1 MTAGISRRVT
11 PKKMDPVN
19 KNQRKTAIGK
29 FIGMYM
35 LSLTFPILGV
45 YLLMRVPGS
54 VGESETKRYK
64 EIVDEQTPMLTDT
77 DTLSTISR
85 KLIQLDGAYSS
96 ATDEMAKATA
106 RTQLVDIESRIN
118 GIMSHFNALATS
130 AAHEQNK
137 KLSGGIAKLTEALV
151 TYRQTIGELR
161 RTLDS
166 KGIDVQVVNDLRN
179 QINMKDLEIKSME
192 RQLLVGAASGGG
204 GGGGGGGADA
214 KELQTKLNLIQ
225 KDLDNCRSAKSGG
238 GGGGGDA
245 AAIQKQL
252 EECLSAKN
260 GTAVTYREWLRY
272 SEAEGYYQLMTQ
284 GNLRK
289 NDRRVY
295 YDQAK
300 QIYDGL
306 QLSTANKE
314 MKAKATERLISLQK
328 NQP

>member
-1 MTAGISRRVT
+1 MEPT
-11 PKKMDPVN
+11 N

-29 FIGMYM
+29 FIGMYA
-35 LSLTFPILGV
+35 LSMTFPVLAV
-45 YLLMRVPGS
+45 YLLLRVPGS
-54 VGESETKRYK
+54 VAESETTKFK
-64 EIVDEQTPMLTDT
+64 QIVDEQVPMLTDT
-77 DTLSTISR
+77 DTLSNISR
-85 KLIQLDGAYSS
+85 KVIQLDGAYSS
-96 ATDEMAKATA
+96 ATDEMSKATA

-118 GIMSHFNALATS
+118 GIMSHFNALANS
-130 AAHEQNK
+130 ATHEQNK
-137 KLSGGIAKLTEALV
+137 RLSLGIAKLTEALV

-166 KGIDVQVVNDLRN
+166 KGIDMQMVNDLRN
-179 QINMKDLEIKSME
+179 QINMKDLEIKGME
-192 RQLLVGAASGGG
+192 RQLLAGAAGGG
-204 GGGGGGGADA
+204 GGGGGGGADP
-214 KELQTKLNLIQ
+214 KELQTKLSLVQ
-225 KDLDNCRSAKSGG
+225 KDLDNCRAGKSGS

-252 EECLSAKN
+252 DECLSAKN

>member
-1 MTAGISRRVT
+1 
-11 PKKMDPVN
+11 MDPVN

>member
-1 MTAGISRRVT
+1 ME
-11 PKKMDPVN
+11 PVN
-19 KNQRKTAIGK
+19 KNQRKTAIGR
-29 FIGMYM
+29 FVGMYM
-35 LSLTFPILGV
+35 LSLTFPIVAV
-45 YLLMRVPGS
+45 YLLLRVPDS
-54 VGESETKRYK
+54 VSASEAKRYRQ
-64 EIVDEQTPMLTDT
+64 IVEEQTPMLVDT
-77 DTLSTISR
+77 DTLSHISR
-85 KLIQLDGAYSS
+85 RLIQLDGAYSS

-118 GIMSHFNALATS
+118 SIMSHFNALSAT
-130 AAHEQNK
+130 AVHEQNK
-137 KLSGGIAKLTEALV
+137 RLSTGIAKLTEALV

-192 RQLLVGAASGGG
+192 RQLLAGGGG
-204 GGGGGGGADA
+204 GGGGGGGADPAA
-214 KELQTKLNLIQ
+214 KELQTKVTALQ
-225 KDLDNCRSAKSGG
+225 RDLDNCKSAKSGGG

-245 AAIQKQL
+245 AAIQRQL
-252 EECLSAKN
+252 DECLAAKN

-272 SEAEGYYQLMTQ
+272 SEAEGYFQLLTQ

-289 NDRRVY
+289 NDRKVY

-300 QIYDGL
+300 QIFDGL

-314 MKAKATERLISLQK
+314 MKSKATERLISLQK

>member
-1 MTAGISRRVT
+1 MEPT
-11 PKKMDPVN
+11 N

-29 FIGMYM
+29 FVGMYL

-45 YLLMRVPGS
+45 YLLLRVPGS

-64 EIVDEQTPMLTDT
+64 EIVDEQTPMLTDA
-77 DTLSTISR
+77 DTLSNIS
-85 KLIQLDGAYSS
+85 KKVIQLDGAYSS
-96 ATDEMAKATA
+96 ATDEMSKATA

-118 GIMSHFNALATS
+118 SIMSHFNALSTS

-137 KLSGGIAKLTEALV
+137 RLSTGIAKLTEALV
-151 TYRQTIGELR
+151 TYRQTISELR

-166 KGIDVQVVNDLRN
+166 KGIDVQMVNDLRN

-192 RQLLVGAASGGG
+192 RQLLAGAAAAG
-204 GGGGGGGADA
+204 GGGGGGGAD
-214 KELQTKLNLIQ
+214 KELQAKLA
-225 KDLDNCRSAKSGG
+225 KAEKELDSYKSGKSGG
-238 GGGGGDA
+238 GGGASGDIT
-245 AAIQKQL
+245 AIQKQL
-252 EECLSAKN
+252 DECLSAKN
-260 GTAVTYREWLRY
+260 GTAVTYREWLKY